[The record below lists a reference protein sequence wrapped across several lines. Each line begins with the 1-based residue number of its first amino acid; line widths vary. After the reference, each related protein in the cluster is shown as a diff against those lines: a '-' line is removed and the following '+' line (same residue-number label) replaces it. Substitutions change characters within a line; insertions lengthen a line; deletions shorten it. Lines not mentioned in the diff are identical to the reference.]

1 LIVTDWLDRVGHFL
15 EKSIYPVSRFLH
27 HVGQWVVV
35 LMVLLT
41 VTDVCLRYIF
51 NSPILGSYEITQFM
65 MAILIFASVG
75 YTMAVKEHVSV
86 DLVITK
92 LPKRVRALLE
102 AITCVLACGLFAVA
116 AWRTVVHVG
125 TTWKRH
131 DVSADLFIP
140 VSPFVLFVALGL
152 AVLSL
157 VLLVQFIQSLAR
169 VLKK

>member
-1 LIVTDWLDRVGHFL
+1 MTDWLDRVGHFL
-15 EKSIYPVSRFLH
+15 EKGIYPVSRFLH

-75 YTMAVKEHVSV
+75 YTMAVKEHISV
-86 DLVITK
+86 DLVITN

-157 VLLVQFIQSLAR
+157 VLLVQFIQALAR

>member
-1 LIVTDWLDRVGHFL
+1 MTDWLDRVGHFL

-35 LMVLLT
+35 LMVLVT
-41 VTDVCLRYIF
+41 VTDVGLRYIF
-51 NSPILGSYEITQFM
+51 NRPILGSYEITQFM

-75 YTMAVKEHVSV
+75 YTMAVKEHISV

-102 AITCVLACGLFAVA
+102 AITCVLAFGLFAVA
-116 AWRTVVHVG
+116 AWRTVVFAG

-131 DVSADLFIP
+131 DVSAELFIP

-157 VLLVQFIQSLAR
+157 VLLVQFFESLAR
-169 VLKK
+169 ALKK

>member
-1 LIVTDWLDRVGHFL
+1 MTDWLDRVGHFL

-51 NSPILGSYEITQFM
+51 NRPILGSYEITQFM

-157 VLLVQFIQSLAR
+157 VLFVQFVKALVR

>member
-1 LIVTDWLDRVGHFL
+1 MIDWLDRVGRSL
-15 EKSIYPVSRFLH
+15 EKGIYPISRLLH
-27 HVGQWVVV
+27 HVGQWVAV

-41 VTDVCLRYIF
+41 VIDVCLRYIF

-75 YTMAVKEHVSV
+75 YTMAIKEHVSV
-86 DLVITK
+86 DLVVTK
-92 LPKRVRALLE
+92 LPNRVRALLE
-102 AITCVLACGLFAVA
+102 AITCLLAFGLFALA
-116 AWRTVVHVG
+116 AWRTVVFVG

-131 DVSADLFIP
+131 DVSAELFIP

-152 AVLSL
+152 AILSL
-157 VLLVQFIQSLAR
+157 VLLVQFVQSLAR

>member
-1 LIVTDWLDRVGHFL
+1 MTDWLDRVGHFL
-15 EKSIYPVSRFLH
+15 EKSIYPVSRILH

-35 LMVLLT
+35 LMVLVT

-75 YTMAVKEHVSV
+75 YTMAIKEHVSV

-92 LPKRVRALLE
+92 LPKRIRALLE
-102 AITCVLACGLFAVA
+102 TITCLLAFGLFAVA
-116 AWRTVVHVG
+116 AWRTVLHAG

-157 VLLVQFIQSLAR
+157 VLLAQFFQSLAR
-169 VLKK
+169 ALKK

>member
-1 LIVTDWLDRVGHFL
+1 MIDWLDRVGHFL
-15 EKSIYPVSRFLH
+15 ETNIYPVSRILH
-27 HVGQWVVV
+27 HVGQWVAV
-35 LMVLLT
+35 LMVLVT

-75 YTMAVKEHVSV
+75 YTMVVKHHVSV

-102 AITCVLACGLFAVA
+102 AITCLLAFGLFAIA
-116 AWRTVVHVG
+116 AWRTLLYAG

-131 DVSADLFIP
+131 DVSAELFIP

-169 VLKK
+169 ALKK